1 MTTEVATLAGGC
13 FWCLEAVFQR
23 VQGVKSVLS
32 GYMGGHVDNPEYK
45 AVCTGETGHAEI
57 LKIEF
62 DPAEVSFEDVLEVY
76 FTIHDPT
83 TLNRQGDDIGTQY
96 RSEIFYQSAEQAQI
110 ARKKIE
116 ELNAS
121 GELSGPI
128 VTKVTAAPR
137 FWPAEDYHN
146 NYFNQH
152 PNQPYCMAVVSAK
165 VRKLLKHF
173 PKQVVESH

>member
-32 GYMGGHVDNPEYK
+32 GYMGGHVDHPDYK

-62 DPAEVSFEDVLEVY
+62 DPAEVSFEDLLEVY

-83 TLNRQGDDIGTQY
+83 TLNRQGDDVGTQY
-96 RSEIFYQSAEQAQI
+96 RSEIFYQNAEQEQI
-110 ARKKIE
+110 ARTKIA
-116 ELNAS
+116 ELTQS
-121 GELSGPI
+121 GEFSSPI
-128 VTKVTAAPR
+128 VTKLTAVQT
-137 FWPAEDYHN
+137 FWPAEDYHH

-173 PKQVVESH
+173 PKQVVESK

>member
-32 GYMGGHVDNPEYK
+32 GYMGGHVDHPDYK

-62 DPAEVSFEDVLEVY
+62 DPAEVSFEDLLDVY

-96 RSEIFYQSAEQAQI
+96 RSEIFYQNAEQEQI
-110 ARKKIE
+110 ARQKIE
-116 ELNAS
+116 ELTKA
-121 GELSGPI
+121 GEFSSPI
-128 VTKVTAAPR
+128 VTRLSAAPT
-137 FWPAEDYHN
+137 FWPAEDYHH

-173 PKQVVESH
+173 PKQVVESK